1 MLTDYLAYLR
11 SVRNLSANTI
21 LSYAKDMEQFRR
33 FLDERGYRED
43 ELDVKGVREFVS
55 VLSRRNLSSKSINR
69 VISCVRGYYRFKQR
83 YGRAA
88 ENPFRALRSLKM
100 DKWLPSFLVEEE
112 MRKLL
117 DVPAH
122 NFIELR
128 DKLIVEFLYSTGCR
142 VSEMTSLNTGDLNL
156 KDGLVKVTGKGRK
169 ERVVYLGRAAR
180 ALVAEYLA
188 RRNGYLAARPG
199 VGRQAAALFLNRGGG
214 RLTPRGVRVILGRS
228 LERLG
233 FAKRVTPHTFRHT
246 FATHILNRGADIR
259 VVQELLGHASLSTT
273 QVYTHLGVERLK
285 DIYAH
290 AHPHA
295 KLRATRT
302 EHEAGAG
309 GEAE

>member
-1 MLTDYLAYLR
+1 MLKEYLVYLR

-21 LSYAKDMEQFRR
+21 LSYAKDMEQFMR
-33 FLDERGYRED
+33 FLEERGYRE
-43 ELDVKGVREFVS
+43 EHLDVKGVREFVT
-55 VLSRRNLSSKSINR
+55 VLSRRNLSAKSINR

-83 YGRAA
+83 YGHAA

-117 DVPAH
+117 DFPA
-122 NFIELR
+122 NDFLELR
-128 DKLIVEFLYSTGCR
+128 DKLIIEFLYSTGCR
-142 VSEMTSLNTGDLNL
+142 ISEMTSLNTGDLNL

-169 ERVVYLGRAAR
+169 ERLVYLGRSAR
-180 ALVAEYLA
+180 SLVMEYLG
-188 RRNGYLAARPG
+188 RRNAYLAALPG
-199 VGRQAAALFLNRGGG
+199 SRRQSNALFLNRGGG

-228 LERLG
+228 LDRLG
-233 FAKRVTPHTFRHT
+233 FEKRVTPHTFRHT

-285 DIYAH
+285 DIYTH

-295 KLRATRT
+295 KLRGTRA
-302 EHEAGAG
+302 EHESRAGEG
-309 GEAE
+309 S

>member
-1 MLTDYLAYLR
+1 VLKEYLVYLK

-21 LSYAKDMEQFRR
+21 FSYAKDMEQFLR
-33 FLDERGYRED
+33 FLEERGYREED
-43 ELDVKGVREFVS
+43 LDVKGVREFVTD
-55 VLSRRNLSSKSINR
+55 LSRRQLSAKSINR

-83 YGRAA
+83 YGYAA
-88 ENPFRALRSLKM
+88 GNPFRSLRSLKT

-112 MRKLL
+112 MCRLL
-117 DVPAH
+117 DFPAR
-122 NFIELR
+122 NFLELR
-128 DKLIVEFLYSTGCR
+128 DKLIFEFLYSTGCR
-142 VSEMTSLNTGDLNL
+142 IGEMTALNIVDLNL

-169 ERVVYLGRAAR
+169 ERIVYIGRYAHS
-180 ALVAEYLA
+180 LFLEYLA
-188 RRNGYLAARPG
+188 QRKTYLAALPAH
-199 VGRQAAALFLNRGGG
+199 AAQSQALFLNRGGG
-214 RLTPRGVRVILGRS
+214 RLTPRGVRVILGRA

-233 FAKRVTPHTFRHT
+233 FEKRVTPHTFRHT

-295 KLRATRT
+295 KLRGPRA
-302 EHEAGAG
+302 EHESRAEE
-309 GEAE
+309 GE